1 MGKMKEVYMQILH
14 ANNGIPEEMTIEDFL
29 KMRELNIYHW
39 QEYERA
45 QERARLQLGK
55 QENLGETTK
64 NSEGKSIRRE
74 ENN

>member
-1 MGKMKEVYMQILH
+1 MGRMKEVYMQILQ

-45 QERARLQLGK
+45 QERARLQLD
-55 QENLGETTK
+55 QQANLGETAK
-64 NSEGKSIRRE
+64 NSEGESIRRE

>member
-1 MGKMKEVYMQILH
+1 MGRMKEVYMQILQ

-45 QERARLQLGK
+45 QERARLQLDQ
-55 QENLGETTK
+55 QENLGETAK
-64 NSEGKSIRRE
+64 NSEGESVRRE

>member
-1 MGKMKEVYMQILH
+1 MGRMKEVYMQIMH

-45 QERARLQLGK
+45 QERARLQLD
-55 QENLGETTK
+55 QQANLGETTED
-64 NSEGKSIRRE
+64 SEGESTGGKQ
-74 ENN
+74 NN

>member
-1 MGKMKEVYMQILH
+1 MGKMKEVYMQILQ

-45 QERARLQLGK
+45 QERARLQLD
-55 QENLGETTK
+55 QQANLGETAK
-64 NSEGKSIRRE
+64 NSERE
-74 ENN
+74 PSRGEETY

>member
-1 MGKMKEVYMQILH
+1 MKEVYMQILH

-45 QERARLQLGK
+45 QERTRLQLN
-55 QENLGETTK
+55 QQANLGETAK
-64 NSEGKSIRRE
+64 NSEGESIRRE

>member
-1 MGKMKEVYMQILH
+1 MGRMKEVYMQILQ

-45 QERARLQLGK
+45 QERARLQLD
-55 QENLGETTK
+55 QQANLGETTED
-64 NSEGKSIRRE
+64 SEGE
-74 ENN
+74 

>member
-1 MGKMKEVYMQILH
+1 MGKMKEVYMQILQ

-45 QERARLQLGK
+45 QERARLQLN
-55 QENLGETTK
+55 QQANLGETAK
-64 NSEGKSIRRE
+64 NSEGESVRRE